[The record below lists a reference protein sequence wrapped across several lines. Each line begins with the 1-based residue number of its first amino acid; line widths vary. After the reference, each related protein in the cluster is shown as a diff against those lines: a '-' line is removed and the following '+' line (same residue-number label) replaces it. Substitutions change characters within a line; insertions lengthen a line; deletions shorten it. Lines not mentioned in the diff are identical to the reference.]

1 MAPRPTPGLAEKPC
15 GETICPHEM
24 KTLWAKAHLVVMRW
38 DELMLHPD
46 CPDLRAKVNEQM
58 NQLRAAAK
66 MAEPVMEVRL
76 ARTSAM
82 RAVA

>member
-1 MAPRPTPGLAEKPC
+1 MGARPTPGLAEKPC

-24 KTLWAKAHLVVMRW
+24 KNLWAKAHLVVMRW
-38 DELMLHPD
+38 EEFILHPSD
-46 CPDLRAKVNEQM
+46 PDLRAKVTEQM
-58 NQLRAAAK
+58 QQLRAAAK

-76 ARTSAM
+76 ASPV